1 MTEDEL
7 GRSRTRFEERRRRRI
22 ARRQSEILAAAARVF
37 ADKGYANT
45 TTKEIAEAA
54 DVAEGT
60 LYNYFGGKREILL
73 AIVHEGQAP
82 IEALL
87 QDVQRLQG
95 RDDMVIL
102 VKRGL
107 DVFMSQLPFTRTLLL
122 EAWFDDVILQ
132 DFVLDRFQRVIQL
145 VEAFIARRVREGRF
159 RPVDPSLTTRMVL
172 GMFMGGI
179 LPVLRGV
186 APSPSPEERH
196 ALAESVVDLLLDGLR
211 VRGNVEVAEC

>member
-1 MTEDEL
+1 MTEDEQ
-7 GRSRTRFEERRRRRI
+7 GRGRTRFEERRRRRI
-22 ARRQSEILAAAARVF
+22 ARRQGEILAAAARVF

-54 DVAEGT
+54 DIAEGT

-73 AIVHEGQAP
+73 AIAHEGQAP

-87 QDVQRLQG
+87 QDGHKLQE
-95 RDDMVIL
+95 RKDIVDV
-102 VKRGL
+102 VERGL

-132 DFVLDRFQRVIQL
+132 DFVLDRLERVGKL
-145 VEAFIARRVREGRF
+145 VEAFIATRIADGAF
-159 RPVDPSLTTRMVL
+159 RPVDPSLTMRIGV
-172 GMFMGGI
+172 GMFIGAI

-186 APSPSPEERH
+186 EPPPSPEEGH
-196 ALAESVVDLLLDGLR
+196 ALAEALVDLLLDGVR
-211 VRGNVEVAEC
+211 VHEE

>member
-1 MTEDEL
+1 MTEDEQ

-73 AIVHEGQAP
+73 AIAHEGQGP

-87 QDVQRLQG
+87 QDGHKLHG
-95 RDDMVIL
+95 RKDIVG
-102 VKRGL
+102 VVERGL

-132 DFVLDRFQRVIQL
+132 DFALNRLERVGKL
-145 VEAFIARRVREGRF
+145 VEAFIATQVADGAF
-159 RPVDPSLTTRMVL
+159 RPVDPSLTMRMGV
-172 GMFMGGI
+172 GMFMGVI

-186 APSPSPEERH
+186 EPPPSPEERH
-196 ALAESVVDLLLDGLR
+196 ALAEALVDLFLDGIR
-211 VRGNVEVAEC
+211 VHEE

>member
-1 MTEDEL
+1 MTGDEQ

-22 ARRQSEILAAAARVF
+22 ARRQSEILAAAARVL

-54 DVAEGT
+54 DIAEGT

-73 AIVHEGQAP
+73 AIAHEGQAP

-87 QDVQRLQG
+87 QDGHKLQE
-95 RDDMVIL
+95 RKDIVDVL
-102 VKRGL
+102 ERGL

-122 EAWFDDVILQ
+122 EAWFDDVLLQ
-132 DFVLDRFQRVIQL
+132 DFVLDRLERVGKL
-145 VEAFIARRVREGRF
+145 VEAFIATRVADGAF
-159 RPVDPSLTTRMVL
+159 RPVDPSLTMRMGV
-172 GMFMGGI
+172 GMFMGAI

-186 APSPSPEERH
+186 APLPLPEERH
-196 ALAESVVDLLLDGLR
+196 VLAEAVVDLLLDGVR
-211 VRGNVEVAEC
+211 VHEE

>member
-1 MTEDEL
+1 MTGDEQ
-7 GRSRTRFEERRRRRI
+7 GRGRKRFEERRQRRI
-22 ARRQSEILAAAARVF
+22 ARRRSEILAAAARVL

-45 TTKEIAEAA
+45 TTKEIADAA
-54 DVAEGT
+54 DIAEGT

-73 AIVHEGQAP
+73 AIAHEGQAP

-87 QDVQRLQG
+87 QDVHKLQG
-95 RDDMVIL
+95 RDDIIAL
-102 VKRGL
+102 VESGL

-132 DFVLDRFQRVIQL
+132 DFVLNRFQRVGQL
-145 VEAFIARRVREGRF
+145 VGAYIATRVGEGGF

-172 GMFMGGI
+172 GMFMGVI

-186 APSPSPEERH
+186 APPPSPEERH
-196 ALAESVVDLLLDGLR
+196 TLAQAIVDLLLDGIR
-211 VRGNVEVAEC
+211 VREEG